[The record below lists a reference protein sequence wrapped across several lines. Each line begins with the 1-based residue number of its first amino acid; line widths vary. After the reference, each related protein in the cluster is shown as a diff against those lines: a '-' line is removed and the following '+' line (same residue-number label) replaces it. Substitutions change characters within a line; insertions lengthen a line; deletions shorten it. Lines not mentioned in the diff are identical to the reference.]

1 MQNRLSIF
9 PLAVICQ
16 TGRPRILD
24 VGWLIVG
31 ALLARVAKHAVFTA
45 LLPARESF
53 FRRGRIWLVR
63 SRGKRLRVAS
73 MQFSRRSFL
82 ERALGCSLVAQS
94 LRRGDAAV
102 PPVVAPSELVVWPLD
117 NLRAVGGAS
126 PTVLGAPRVV
136 VDSGRS
142 VLGFNGVSDGLIF
155 PQNPLAGRA
164 AFTIEVLFRPD
175 GDGPPAQRFVHLEDS
190 HQNRALLETRV
201 TADKK
206 WYLDTFLY
214 APPHEP
220 GLTLVDPNQL
230 RPCGRWYWAALVYDG
245 EVMAHFVN
253 GVKERQGVIKFGPMG
268 AGRVSLGVRLNKV
281 FWYKGLLAEIRFHA
295 TALAPASL
303 QTAPPQR

>member
-1 MQNRLSIF
+1 MSLGASRDEFRF
-9 PLAVICQ
+9 P
-16 TGRPRILD
+16 
-24 VGWLIVG
+24 
-31 ALLARVAKHAVFTA
+31 ARV
-45 LLPARESF
+45 PARKTFSAA
-53 FRRGRIWLVR
+53 VR
-63 SRGKRLRVAS
+63 FGSCDLGKKGYGFPP
-73 MQFSRRSFL
+73 MQISRRSFL

-102 PPVVAPSELVVWPLD
+102 PPGVAPSELVVWPLD
-117 NLRAVGGAS
+117 NLRAVGGAT
-126 PTVLGAPRVV
+126 PTVLGGPRLV
-136 VDSGRS
+136 VDSGRT
-142 VLGFNGVSDGLIF
+142 VLGFNGESDGLIY
-155 PQNPLAGRA
+155 PQNPLAGQA
-164 AFTIEVLFRPD
+164 AFTIEVLIRPD

-214 APPHEP
+214 APPQEP

-230 RPCGRWYWAALVYDG
+230 HPCGRWYWAALVYDG

-253 GVKERQGVIKFGPMG
+253 GVKERQGMIKFGPMR

-295 TALAPASL
+295 KALAPASL
-303 QTAPPQR
+303 QTDPPRR